1 MQCVQK
7 PTFHHSFSSFITY
20 FHSSTA
26 QISHINSTC
35 NFSYKDVEERNY
47 LNEKK
52 SFIKNVCRYSF
63 QSYHWVTADHLWK
76 IVTKLFDYTNSV
88 HDSLLLVS
96 TF

>member
-20 FHSSTA
+20 FHSFTA

-35 NFSYKDVEERNY
+35 NSSYKDVEERNY

-52 SFIKNVCRYSF
+52 VLSKMYAD
-63 QSYHWVTADHLWK
+63 TASRA
-76 IVTKLFDYTNSV
+76 ITG
-88 HDSLLLVS
+88 LLLITYGKLSLSFLITQTLYMTVC
-96 TF
+96 